1 MRAAIRKIVTLGFV
15 ILLAGLPA
23 ADRHEERMPTEAE
36 IQAAIEA
43 FRAAGWLSNTENSAT
58 D

>member
-1 MRAAIRKIVTLGFV
+1 MRALTRKVLTLGFV

-23 ADRHEERMPTEAE
+23 ADRHEQRLPTEAE

-43 FRAAGWLSNTENSAT
+43 FRAAGWLSNTEDSAT